1 MIRKLILFVSLL
13 LLFSCEERIF
23 LESTPDIVLKDGVY
37 VLDASGYE
45 FTKAVLS
52 DSLRVYELVSCGEAA
67 QEPAV
72 LFNGTGG
79 YYSLYLLN
87 GADTVF
93 AKSTY
98 VGPVNGDQNLKVTA
112 LDVKQGDCFILE
124 PPGEKPSVID
134 GGYGSLGYYD
144 WQGGGEQ
151 ILSDRLKEKGLTGIK
166 YIIETHHDTDHYGGL
181 LDITSDA
188 LFSFEAYLDN
198 ASPALPGCGDTLR
211 FGGGVNGVIL
221 RYGDVAGDTLTTEN
235 DRSVCLK
242 LIYGDF
248 DMIFTG
254 DIGEAG
260 ENDIL
265 STGLLNPAE
274 QYEVLKVAHHGS
286 KFSSS
291 QTFLEAVLPLIS
303 VISSGEG
310 NTFGHP
316 AEETLGRL
324 DATGSDILRTDE
336 KSTIEIFTDGKS
348 FQIVYR
354 R

>member
-1 MIRKLILFVSLL
+1 MIRILILFFSLL
-13 LLFSCEERIF
+13 LFFSCEERIF
-23 LESTPDIVLKDGVY
+23 LESTPDIVLKDGAY
-37 VLDASGYE
+37 VLDAAGYE
-45 FTKAVLS
+45 YTKAVLS
-52 DSLRVYELVSCGEAA
+52 DSLMIYELVSCGEAA
-67 QEPAV
+67 REPAV

-79 YYSLYLLN
+79 YYSLYLMN

-112 LDVKQGDCFILE
+112 LDVKQGDCFIIQ
-124 PPGEKPSVID
+124 PPDEKPSVID
-134 GGYGSLGYYD
+134 GGCGSLGYYD

-151 ILSDRLKEKGLTGIK
+151 ILSDRLKENGLTDIK

-181 LDITSDA
+181 LDVTSDA

-211 FGGGVNGVIL
+211 FGGGVSGVIL

-235 DRSVCLK
+235 DRSVCIK

-254 DIGEAG
+254 DIAEAG

-265 STGLLNPAE
+265 STGLLLPAE

-286 KFSSS
+286 KYSSS
-291 QTFLEAVLPLIS
+291 QTFLEAVLPLFS
-303 VISSGEG
+303 VISSGEK
-310 NTFGHP
+310 NPFGHP
-316 AEETLGRL
+316 AQETLGRL
-324 DATGSDILRTDE
+324 AAIGTDILRTDQ
-336 KSTIEIFTDGKS
+336 KSTIEIYTDGKS
-348 FQIVYR
+348 FQIVYEK
-354 R
+354 